1 MNTSWDT
8 TKRTKPCLC
17 GKGKLVQETRM
28 DDWNRIEE
36 NTPYFE
42 CEECRNKYNIESKFF
57 NPKPAHEYTIYYA
70 VDKVTGEKKQLD
82 I

>member
-1 MNTSWDT
+1 MG
-8 TKRTKPCLC
+8 LFA
-17 GKGKLVQETRM
+17 KLFRRKSAGNQI
-28 DDWNRIEE
+28 DDILYEYKMAIECNHE
-36 NTPYFE
+36 FVALMAAD
-42 CEECRNKYNIESKFF
+42 KYIARSDYKFF

>member
-1 MNTSWDT
+1 MWIWV
-8 TKRTKPCLC
+8 
-17 GKGKLVQETRM
+17 GVQQKEQNLAYVEKENLYKKQEWM
-28 DDWNRIEE
+28 IGIEE

-42 CEECRNKYNIESKFF
+42 CEECRNKYNTESKFF